1 MTEQNHGQDHGHAPD
16 EQDLNS
22 KLKKRLAIAGG
33 LVAVALA
40 AIPVLDGMKKPKV
53 DMTAAA
59 PVSSSGKI
67 VNAASAP
74 VVEASAPEPQVAS
87 APAVEA
93 SAPETDAGTS
103 PSPAAPIAATPQAPD
118 VSKTP
123 AVASAKPVA
132 PPAAHPPASKPVVK
146 AGTGSTSTVTT
157 STPAPAASPA
167 ANTAAPHVAA
177 SKPAPSAG
185 TVSPVTVNS
194 VETTA
199 LPQSAPLSK
208 AKPEGSSLGYKL
220 QLGLFSSMGNAE
232 KLVKELKAKGIEA
245 HTETRVQLGPFKNR
259 AEADEAMAKLRS
271 LGYTPLLAPAGQ

>member
-40 AIPVLDGMKKPKV
+40 AIPVLDSMKKPKV

-74 VVEASAPEPQVAS
+74 VEEASAPEAVVASAPVVEASAPL
-87 APAVEA
+87 
-93 SAPETDAGTS
+93 TDAGTS
-103 PSPAAPIAATPQAPD
+103 PSPAAPLATAPQTPD

-132 PPAAHPPASKPVVK
+132 PPPAVHPSMSKPVGK
-146 AGTGSTSTVTT
+146 TTTAGTISSTPG
-157 STPAPAASPA
+157 PAPAPA
-167 ANTAAPHVAA
+167 ANTAAPHTLATKTVP
-177 SKPAPSAG
+177 STTTAPPVV
-185 TVSPVTVNS
+185 VSNA
-194 VETTA
+194 ETTP

-271 LGYTPLLAPAGQ
+271 LGYTPLLAPSGQ